1 MTRKPIYFRS
11 ASLRRRTMLRLLNG
25 CGLSYSRASTA
36 EDVIGF
42 FRSLWPVNVVGGLV
56 RIGSDRDG
64 GYLIP
69 AGLEPFEALFS
80 AGVAKNADFELEFL
94 QNFSGAKVFMVDG
107 SIEANPILDADL
119 NVEFLRKFLGLSQD
133 GLELAFDSWVRPR
146 YSGRQALL
154 SMDIEGAEYAVL
166 SAASDEV
173 LKRFS
178 CIVLELHGLNLLNS
192 REGCS
197 YLNSLI
203 VRLKRQFAIAH
214 LHANNYAD
222 PIMLHGVH
230 IPAVLELTLVN
241 RRCSGVTDEKVPSL
255 PHSLD
260 VPNCQK
266 GYPAYHHEFM
276 DGVLKL

>member
-11 ASLRRRTMLRLLNG
+11 ASLRRRMMLRLLNG

-36 EDVIGF
+36 EDVLEF
-42 FRSLWPVNVVGGLV
+42 FRSLWPVNVLGGLV

-69 AGLEPFEALFS
+69 AALEPFDALFS
-80 AGVAKNADFELEFL
+80 AGIAQNADFELEFFK
-94 QNFSGAKVFMVDG
+94 NFSGAKVFMVDG
-107 SIEANPILDADL
+107 SIDANPILDADL
-119 NVEFLRKFLGLSQD
+119 NVEFLRQFLGLSED
-133 GLELAFDSWVRPR
+133 GLEITIDSWVTPR
-146 YSGRQALL
+146 YSGRRGLL

-178 CIVLELHGLNLLNS
+178 CIVLELHGLNRLNS
-192 REGCS
+192 SEGCS
-197 YLNSLI
+197 QLKSLI

-222 PIMLHGVH
+222 PI
-230 IPAVLELTLVN
+230 
-241 RRCSGVTDEKVPSL
+241 SPS
-255 PHSLD
+255 
-260 VPNCQK
+260 
-266 GYPAYHHEFM
+266 
-276 DGVLKL
+276 

>member
-1 MTRKPIYFRS
+1 MTRKPIYLRS
-11 ASLRRRTMLRLLNG
+11 ASLRRRAMLRLLNSF
-25 CGLSYSRASTA
+25 GLSYSRASTA
-36 EDVIGF
+36 DDVLEF
-42 FRSLWPVNVVGGLV
+42 FRSLWPVNVLGGLV

-80 AGVAKNADFELEFL
+80 AGVAKNADFELEFS
-94 QNFSGAKVFMVDG
+94 QNFSGADVFMIDG
-107 SIEANPILDADL
+107 SIAANPVLNADL
-119 NVEFLRKFLGLSQD
+119 NIEFLRKFLGLSQD
-133 GLELAFDSWVRPR
+133 GLELSLDSWVRPR
-146 YSGRQALL
+146 YSGCQALL

-173 LKRFS
+173 LQRFS

-192 REGCS
+192 SEGCS
-197 YLNSLI
+197 YLNSLL
-203 VRLKRQFAIAH
+203 VRLKRDFAIAH

-222 PIMLHGVH
+222 PTMLHGLR
-230 IPAVLELTLVN
+230 IPTVLELTLVN
-241 RRCSGVTDEKVPSL
+241 RRCSGVTDEKVPLL
-255 PHSLD
+255 PHSFD

-266 GYPAYHHEFM
+266 AYPAYYHEFM